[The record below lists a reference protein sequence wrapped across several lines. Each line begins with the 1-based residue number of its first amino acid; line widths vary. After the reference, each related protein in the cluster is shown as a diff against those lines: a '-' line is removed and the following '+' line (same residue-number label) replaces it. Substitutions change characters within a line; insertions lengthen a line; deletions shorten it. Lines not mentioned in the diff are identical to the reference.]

1 MKNLLNNL
9 LIIYIISISVFVTTR
24 YMINKYP
31 SQDNTNNDDIQNK
44 NGADENTN
52 DDILLKNGGNNNVDE
67 TGNARADL
75 DGLNIENVEDTF
87 TTKRHLLIN

>member
-1 MKNLLNNL
+1 
-9 LIIYIISISVFVTTR
+9 
-24 YMINKYP
+24 MINKYP

-44 NGADENTN
+44 NGIDENTN

-75 DGLNIENVEDTF
+75 AGLNMENVDDTL
-87 TTKRHLLIN
+87 TTKRHLLITWLVYRFAVQLLNLIDLVLSYCLN